1 MQYCHRAS
9 WHLQKGKEM
18 GYAAMTTDELLE
30 QKRQIESE
38 LVGRIDEEL
47 QKLDARRAELL
58 AMKPPSNPK
67 EPTKKKYVKSSR
79 PPKFRN
85 PRNPEQT
92 WTGLGKAPAWV
103 DVVGRE
109 ACLIPVEG

>member
-1 MQYCHRAS
+1 
-9 WHLQKGKEM
+9 M

-47 QKLDARRAELL
+47 QKIEQRRAELL
-58 AMKPPSNPK
+58 AMKPAENPK
-67 EPTKKKYVKSSR
+67 EPSKKKRGQSTLPQKY
-79 PPKFRN
+79 RN
-85 PRNPEQT
+85 PADQTQT
-92 WTGLGKAPAWV
+92 WTGRGKAPAWV

-109 ACLIPVEG
+109 ACLITVEG